1 MLNNDGISFS
11 VWSISTDHTLRKLLI
26 GILRM
31 NVLLNPYPS
40 DTNLDLY
47 GKYLLRV

>member
-11 VWSISTDHTLRKLLI
+11 VWSISIDHTLRKRLI

-31 NVLLNPYPS
+31 NVLFNPYLS

-47 GKYLLRV
+47 GNYLLRV